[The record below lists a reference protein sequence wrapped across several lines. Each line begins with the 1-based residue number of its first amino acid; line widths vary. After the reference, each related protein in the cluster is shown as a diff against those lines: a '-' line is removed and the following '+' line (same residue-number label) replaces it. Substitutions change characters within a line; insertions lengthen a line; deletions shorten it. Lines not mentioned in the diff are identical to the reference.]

1 MINFKGWI
9 SLCFGSL
16 FLTSCQNTKITND
29 EEILSRREQ
38 KYEGLGK
45 LFGEEAFELGG
56 SSDSAKSSDI
66 GIGVNSFLWHGAL
79 DTLSFMPLKV
89 ADPFGGVILTDW
101 YTPSHTPNERIK
113 VDVLILGRNLRADGL
128 KVTVFRQKFEQG
140 QWIDQPLNA
149 VTAEKLEEAIM
160 TKARDFRI
168 KNNP

>member
-1 MINFKGWI
+1 MNFKGWI
-9 SLCFGSL
+9 SLCLSGF

-45 LFGEEAFELGG
+45 LFGEEAFEFDG
-56 SSDSAKSSDI
+56 SSSSKSSEV
-66 GIGVNSFLWHGAL
+66 GIGVNSFLWRGAL

-101 YTPSHTPNERIK
+101 YTASHTPHERLK
-113 VDVLILGRNLRADGL
+113 VDVLILGRELRADGL
-128 KVTVFRQKFEQG
+128 RVTVFRQKFENS
-140 QWIDQPLNA
+140 QWIDQPLNT
-149 VTAEKLEEAIM
+149 VTAEKIEEAIM
-160 TKARDFRI
+160 TKAREFRI